1 VNSDR
6 LLIIGI
12 PALVAVLVHLFFVIV
27 MEGGWTVAAPTVSAK
42 PQVIQASLVSL
53 SKPDQ
58 AVAKSTSKPKP
69 KPKPKPNP
77 KPQPRPKSESA
88 QAPEP
93 KPIPRPDPV
102 IPEAVSADDN
112 KTSTEN
118 QLARLQKELLDG
130 LMDLPEA
137 EGQVLADEV
146 SEVQQVAALMQARIA
161 QNWRRPPSAR
171 NGMEVLLEIS
181 LVPTGDVVG
190 ISVSSSS
197 GSIAFDR
204 SAIAAVERVA
214 QFSEVA
220 VLPISDFERYFR
232 RFPLRFKP
240 EDLRY

>member
-69 KPKPKPNP
+69 KPKPKP
-77 KPQPRPKSESA
+77 QPRPKSESA
-88 QAPEP
+88 KAPEP
-93 KPIPRPDPV
+93 KPIPRPDPI
-102 IPEAVSADDN
+102 IPEPVSADDN

-130 LMDLPEA
+130 LMDLPDA

-146 SEVQQVAALMQARIA
+146 SEVQQVAALMQARIT

-190 ISVSSSS
+190 ISVLSSS

>member
-58 AVAKSTSKPKP
+58 TVAKPRSKPKP
-69 KPKPKPNP
+69 KPKP
-77 KPQPRPKSESA
+77 ESVKA
-88 QAPEP
+88 LEP
-93 KPIPRPDPV
+93 KPIPRPDP
-102 IPEAVSADDN
+102 ITPEPVSADDN

-137 EGQVLADEV
+137 EGQALAEEV
-146 SEVQQVAALMQARIA
+146 SEVQQVAALMQARIT
-161 QNWRRPPSAR
+161 QNWRRPLSAR

>member
-1 VNSDR
+1 
-6 LLIIGI
+6 
-12 PALVAVLVHLFFVIV
+12 
-27 MEGGWTVAAPTVSAK
+27 
-42 PQVIQASLVSL
+42 
-53 SKPDQ
+53 
-58 AVAKSTSKPKP
+58 VAKSTSKPKP
-69 KPKPKPNP
+69 KPKPKP
-77 KPQPRPKSESA
+77 QPRPKSESA
-88 QAPEP
+88 KAPEP

-102 IPEAVSADDN
+102 IPEPVSADDN

-146 SEVQQVAALMQARIA
+146 SEVQQVAALMQARIT

-190 ISVSSSS
+190 ISVLSSS

>member
-1 VNSDR
+1 MNSDR

-69 KPKPKPNP
+69 KPKPNP

-102 IPEAVSADDN
+102 IPEPVSADDN

-190 ISVSSSS
+190 ISVLSSS

>member
-1 VNSDR
+1 
-6 LLIIGI
+6 
-12 PALVAVLVHLFFVIV
+12 
-27 MEGGWTVAAPTVSAK
+27 
-42 PQVIQASLVSL
+42 
-53 SKPDQ
+53 
-58 AVAKSTSKPKP
+58 
-69 KPKPKPNP
+69 
-77 KPQPRPKSESA
+77 
-88 QAPEP
+88 
-93 KPIPRPDPV
+93 
-102 IPEAVSADDN
+102 
-112 KTSTEN
+112 
-118 QLARLQKELLDG
+118 
-130 LMDLPEA
+130 MDLPEA

-146 SEVQQVAALMQARIA
+146 SEVQQVAALMQARIT

-190 ISVSSSS
+190 ISVLSSS

>member
-1 VNSDR
+1 MNSDR

-58 AVAKSTSKPKP
+58 TVAKPRSKPKP
-69 KPKPKPNP
+69 KPKPKPQP
-77 KPQPRPKSESA
+77 KPESVKA
-88 QAPEP
+88 LEP
-93 KPIPRPDPV
+93 KPIPRPDP
-102 IPEAVSADDN
+102 ITPEPVSADDN

-146 SEVQQVAALMQARIA
+146 SEVQQVAALMQARIT

>member
-1 VNSDR
+1 MNSDR

-58 AVAKSTSKPKP
+58 TVAKPRSKPKP
-69 KPKPKPNP
+69 KPKP

-88 QAPEP
+88 KAPEP
-93 KPIPRPDPV
+93 KPIPRPDPI
-102 IPEAVSADDN
+102 IPEPVSADDN

-130 LMDLPEA
+130 LMDLPDA

-146 SEVQQVAALMQARIA
+146 SEVQQVAALMQARIT

>member
-1 VNSDR
+1 MNSDR
-6 LLIIGI
+6 LLIMGI

-27 MEGGWTVAAPTVSAK
+27 MEGGWTVAAPTVSAR

-58 AVAKSTSKPKP
+58 TAAKPASKPKP
-69 KPKPKPNP
+69 KPKPKP
-77 KPQPRPKSESA
+77 ESVKVL
-88 QAPEP
+88 EP
-93 KPIPRPDPV
+93 KPIPRPDPI
-102 IPEAVSADDN
+102 IPETVSADDN

-137 EGQVLADEV
+137 EGQALADEV
-146 SEVQQVAALMQARIA
+146 SEVQQVAALMQARIT

>member
-1 VNSDR
+1 MNSDR

-69 KPKPKPNP
+69 KPKPNP

-88 QAPEP
+88 KAPEP

-146 SEVQQVAALMQARIA
+146 SEVQQVAALMQARIT

>member
-1 VNSDR
+1 MNSDR

-58 AVAKSTSKPKP
+58 TVAKPTS

-77 KPQPRPKSESA
+77 KPKPKPQPKPESVKA
-88 QAPEP
+88 LEP
-93 KPIPRPDPV
+93 KPIPRPDPI
-102 IPEAVSADDN
+102 IPEPVSADDN

-137 EGQVLADEV
+137 EGQALAEEV
-146 SEVQQVAALMQARIA
+146 SEVQQVAALMQARIT

>member
-1 VNSDR
+1 MNSDR

-42 PQVIQASLVSL
+42 SQVIQASLVSL
-53 SKPDQ
+53 SKSDQ
-58 AVAKSTSKPKP
+58 TAAKPTSKPKP
-69 KPKPKPNP
+69 KPKPKP
-77 KPQPRPKSESA
+77 ESVKA
-88 QAPEP
+88 LEP
-93 KPIPRPDPV
+93 KPIPRPDPI
-102 IPEAVSADDN
+102 IPEPVSADDN

-118 QLARLQKELLDG
+118 QLARLQQELLDG

-137 EGQVLADEV
+137 EGQALAEEV
-146 SEVQQVAALMQARIA
+146 SEVQQVAALMQARIT